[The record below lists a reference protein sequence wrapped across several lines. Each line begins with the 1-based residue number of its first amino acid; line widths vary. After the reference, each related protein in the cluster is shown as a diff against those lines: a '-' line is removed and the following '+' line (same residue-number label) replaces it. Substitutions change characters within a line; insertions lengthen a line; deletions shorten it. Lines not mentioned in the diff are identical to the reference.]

1 MNLLFYLL
9 NREPEMITD
18 IIKGIYM
25 GFLSLPKPGRLSLP
39 LSLVAKRQFHNNQL
53 LYTLKFHRLKCSI
66 FCKEQS
72 FHYFKKKNDCFGQL
86 I

>member
-25 GFLSLPKPGRLSLP
+25 GFLSLPKRGRLGLS
-39 LSLVAKRQFHNNQL
+39 LSLVAKRQFLQQPLN
-53 LYTLKFHRLKCSI
+53 
-66 FCKEQS
+66 
-72 FHYFKKKNDCFGQL
+72 YF
-86 I
+86 IP